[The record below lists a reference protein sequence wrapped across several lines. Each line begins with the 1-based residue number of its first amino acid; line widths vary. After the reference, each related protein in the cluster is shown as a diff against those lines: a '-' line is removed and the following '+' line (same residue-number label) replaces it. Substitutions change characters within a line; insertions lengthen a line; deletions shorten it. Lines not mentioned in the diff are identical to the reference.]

1 MKIRYALAM
10 AGMVSTLVA
19 APAFA
24 QHPSNEPTHVMS
36 ESDNTNSRWSPSVF
50 DTDLGPNAS
59 PYYSDSIRRDA
70 YMQEQRRREAIERH
84 ELARAQEPYPYY
96 TVPDAYNAAPNP
108 TRVEPGTS
116 ATNPTGNEPAGESSG
131 GK

>member
-1 MKIRYALAM
+1 M
-10 AGMVSTLVA
+10 AGMMAATLVA
-19 APAFA
+19 APTFA
-24 QHPSNEPTHVMS
+24 QHPSNEPNNVMS

-50 DTDLGPNAS
+50 DTQLGPNAS
-59 PYYSDSIRRDA
+59 PYYSDSIARDA

-84 ELARAQEPYPYY
+84 ELTRVPEPYY
-96 TVPDAYNAAPNP
+96 TVPGGYNAAPNP

-116 ATNPTGNEPAGESSG
+116 ATNPTGNEPAGENSG

>member
-19 APAFA
+19 APTFA
-24 QHPSNEPTHVMS
+24 QHPSNVMS
-36 ESDNTNSRWSPSVF
+36 EADNTNSRWSPSVF

-59 PYYSDSIRRDA
+59 PYYSDSIARDA

-84 ELARAQEPYPYY
+84 ELTRAQEPYPNY
-96 TVPDAYNAAPNP
+96 TVPDANAAPNP
-108 TRVEPGTS
+108 TRVERGTS
-116 ATNPTGNEPAGESSG
+116 STNPTGNEPAGENSG